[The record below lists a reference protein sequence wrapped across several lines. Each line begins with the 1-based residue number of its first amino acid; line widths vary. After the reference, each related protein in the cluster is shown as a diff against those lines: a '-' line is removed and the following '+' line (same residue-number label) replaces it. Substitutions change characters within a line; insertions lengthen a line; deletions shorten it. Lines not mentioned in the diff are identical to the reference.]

1 MNRIPLSSLKDKK
14 SKVNVKN
21 PRCLELFLNSCK
33 NNATRETYVNHFNAF
48 LKHVGKDHGSLLM
61 LSDSELN
68 IILEDYVMFCSSND
82 RYARSSIKGIFASI
96 EKFLVVNDKM
106 MNKKKLMMFLPE
118 QKKTS
123 QRAITTEEIL
133 ILLLAS
139 ANPRSKAIVHLF
151 CATGC
156 RPEGM
161 ADLKMKDIDFIS
173 YADGFTGIIFYSGSK
188 NEFQHFC
195 HSEATDALNDYLDS
209 RKQKGEELTPETYV
223 FSKVNCIG
231 NEAGRMLGVGI
242 GSVIEHLMKTSGI
255 ERVKQNKKRYD
266 VPVCN
271 GFRNRFNT
279 ILKMLSAEN
288 TISYAV
294 AERFMDH
301 KLRMEGNYMFPTGL
315 KLLKEYKKAVPE
327 LVVSKESR
335 LKLENENKQKQ
346 IENLESDKDIQINKM
361 QVQIDSMLEMFST
374 VKELRKRN

>member
-48 LKHVGKDHGSLLM
+48 LKHVGKDHESLLM

-133 ILLLAS
+133 LLLLAS

-195 HSEATDALNDYLDS
+195 HSEATDALNDYLEKDAI
-209 RKQKGEELTPETYV
+209 RKNV
-223 FSKVNCIG
+223 ASKVRDLIG
-231 NEAGRMLGVGI
+231 EKKPRIVWCGMLTSTKRKELI
-242 GSVIEHLMKTSGI
+242 ESMLFLKQSTIDGS
-255 ERVKQNKKRYD
+255 
-266 VPVCN
+266 
-271 GFRNRFNT
+271 NT
-279 ILKMLSAEN
+279 ILQFEQPEFHWKSMKQVE
-288 TISYAV
+288 
-294 AERFMDH
+294 
-301 KLRMEGNYMFPTGL
+301 
-315 KLLKEYKKAVPE
+315 KEIDIR
-327 LVVSKESR
+327 SKECRDCGSPFER
-335 LKLENENKQKQ
+335 DPYERGMYQGNNEPVV
-346 IENLESDKDIQINKM
+346 M
-361 QVQIDSMLEMFST
+361 TFS
-374 VKELRKRN
+374 N

>member
-1 MNRIPLSSLKDKK
+1 MNRIPVRSLNDKK
-14 SKVNVKN
+14 LNFNVKN
-21 PRCLELFLNSCK
+21 PRCLELFLLACK
-33 NNATRETYVNHFNAF
+33 NKSTRETYTNHLTAF
-48 LKHVGKDHGSLLM
+48 LKHVGKDHESFLM
-61 LSDSELN
+61 MSDADRN
-68 IILEDYVMFCSSND
+68 IILEDYVTFCSSND
-82 RYARSSIKGIFASI
+82 RYAVSSIRGIFASI

-118 QKKTS
+118 QGKTS
-123 QRAITTEEIL
+123 QRAITTEETRL
-133 ILLLAS
+133 LLLAS

-161 ADLKMKDIDFIS
+161 ADLKMKDIDFME
-173 YADGFTGIIFYSGSK
+173 DGFTGIIFYSGDK
-188 NEFQHFC
+188 HEFQHFC
-195 HSEATDALNDYLDS
+195 HFEATAAINDYLDT
-209 RKQKGEELTPETYV
+209 RKQKGEELTPETYL

-231 NEAGRMLGVGI
+231 DEQGRMLGVGI

-279 ILKMLSAEN
+279 ILARNKN
-288 TISYAV
+288 IPYAIK
-294 AERFMDH
+294 EKFMDH
-301 KLRMEGNYMFPTGL
+301 NYRLENSYFFPT
-315 KLLKEYKKAVPE
+315 KLELLNEYKKAVPE
-327 LVVSKESR
+327 LLVSKESR

-361 QVQIDSMLEMFST
+361 QLQIDSMLEMFST
-374 VKELRKRN
+374 AKELMKTKH

>member
-1 MNRIPLSSLKDKK
+1 
-14 SKVNVKN
+14 
-21 PRCLELFLNSCK
+21 
-33 NNATRETYVNHFNAF
+33 NHFNAF
-48 LKHVGKDHGSLLM
+48 LKYVEKDHESLLM

-68 IILEDYVMFCSSND
+68 KTVEDYVMFCCDND
-82 RYARSSIKGIFASI
+82 RYAVSSIRGIVAAI
-96 EKFLVVNDKM
+96 DKFLFMNDRVI
-106 MNKKKLMMFLPE
+106 NKKKMLMFLPE
-118 QKKTS
+118 EKKTS
-123 QRAITTEEIL
+123 QRSITTKEIHL
-133 ILLLAS
+133 LLLAS
-139 ANPRSKAIVHLF
+139 ANSRSKAIVHLF

-173 YADGFTGIIFYSGSK
+173 YPDDFTGIIFYSGDK
-188 NEFQHFC
+188 HEFQSFC
-195 HSEATDALNDYLDS
+195 HSEATAALNDYLDT

-231 NEAGRMLGVGI
+231 NEAGRMSGVGI

-301 KLRMEGNYMFPTGL
+301 KLRMEGSYMFPTGL
-315 KLLKEYKKAVPE
+315 KWLDEYKKAVPE
-327 LVVSKESR
+327 LLVSKESR

-346 IENLESDKDIQINKM
+346 IEELESDKDIQINKM
-361 QVQIDSMLEMFST
+361 QLQIDSMLEMFSS